1 MTQIA
6 GKTLHTETGR
16 QCKVEKLLGSG
27 GQGEVYQVRVDGQPY
42 ALKWYFPEYLPSDPD
57 LRKRLGF
64 AIEKGAPNNR
74 FLWPLELVTSPDGRT
89 FGYVMLL
96 REPRF

>member
-16 QCKVEKLLGSG
+16 QCKVETLLGSG

-42 ALKWYFPEYLPSDPD
+42 ALKWYFPEYLPADRD
-57 LRKRLGF
+57 LRERLEAAVEQGV
-64 AIEKGAPNNR
+64 PNNR
-74 FLWPLELVTSPDGRT
+74 VRWPLKPVSSPDGRT
-89 FGYVMLL
+89 FGCLWDMQHWV
-96 REPRF
+96 